1 MKHRAVV
8 IFVVLVFVVYW
19 IQRLGDA
26 SVDQQL
32 ERIYFL
38 TPLYL
43 SLIFSQFWY
52 QSKELEGRIKN
63 LEAAL
68 ADREKTAIPPV

>member
-8 IFVVLVFVVYW
+8 IFTVLVFVVYW

-26 SVDQQL
+26 SVEQQL
-32 ERIYFL
+32 ERVYFL

-43 SLIFSQFWY
+43 SLVYGHFWY
-52 QSKELEGRIKN
+52 QSKQFEERIKN

-68 ADREKTAIPPV
+68 SERERSPSSSV